1 MKKVLSNFIYQ
12 ASYQV
17 LLIFLPIVTI
27 PIVSSALGKNGIG
40 TYNFVTSIVNYFV
53 LVAGLGLANYGVR
66 EIAIV
71 RGNRRKLSKKFWEL
85 QFFNLFFSSSS
96 FLLFLIFAVTRNDA
110 QLYLI
115 QSMIVLAA
123 VFDISWF
130 YSGIENFKK
139 ITIRNFFIK
148 IATFI
153 LIVIFIKNENDLT
166 KYFIIQSG
174 GTLLGA
180 LSLWVNLK
188 EYITFEKVSMRD
200 IFAHFLPALSFFTA
214 KIAISLYQNLT
225 KTILGIAVGMGA
237 VGLYSN
243 SMSLITM
250 TGSIMNAM
258 NTVMIPKM
266 SNLVSDKGE
275 EGLIPIL
282 QKVIHLQLYITIA
295 MSFGIAGISGTLVPW
310 FFGNDFFE
318 LTILLPLISPVL
330 IFQSLQMSI
339 ATQYLIPLG
348 RMKDYNI
355 SVIIGAITSIVLTWI
370 LAPYIE
376 VTGAIIGI
384 GTGYV
389 VITLL
394 RSYRLIKDSD
404 FRYNFSE
411 IMRYIISAVIMS
423 ITIYSVGMFF
433 NPSMFVTIFQIILGT
448 VIYFSISFM
457 FKANPLIKILKII

>member
-1 MKKVLSNFIYQ
+1 MKKVISNFVYQ
-12 ASYQV
+12 ASYQI
-17 LLIFLPIVTI
+17 LLIFLPIITI

-40 TYNFVTSIVNYFV
+40 TYNFITSIVNYFV
-53 LVAGLGLANYGVR
+53 LLAGLGLANYGVR

-71 RGNRRKLSKKFWEL
+71 RNDRKKLSEKFWQL
-85 QFFNLFFSSSS
+85 QLFNLFFSFSS
-96 FLLFLIFAVTRNDA
+96 FLLFLCFAITRNESR
-110 QLYLI
+110 LYLV

-148 IATFI
+148 IITF
-153 LIVIFIKNENDLT
+153 LLLVLFIKNENDLV
-166 KYFIIQSG
+166 KYFIIQSS
-174 GTLLGA
+174 GTLLGS
-180 LSLWVNLK
+180 LSLWINLK
-188 EYITFEKVSMRD
+188 EYIGFEKVRLKD

-225 KTILGIAVGMGA
+225 KTILGLVVGMGA

-258 NTVMIPKM
+258 NTVMIPRM
-266 SNLVSDKGE
+266 SNLVSNKGE
-275 EGLIPIL
+275 ESLIPIL
-282 QKVIHLQLYITIA
+282 KKVIHLQIFITIA

-310 FFGNDFFE
+310 FFGNDFSDLIF
-318 LTILLPLISPVL
+318 LLPLISPVL

-348 RMKDYNI
+348 RMKDYNLSVIMGAII
-355 SVIIGAITSIVLTWI
+355 SVVLTASLSPI
-370 LAPYIE
+370 LG
-376 VTGAIIGI
+376 VSGAIIGI

-389 VITLL
+389 IITIL
-394 RSYRLIKDSD
+394 RSYRLIKDST
-404 FRYNFSE
+404 FRYNFGE
-411 IMRYIISAVIMS
+411 ILRYLVSAIIMS
-423 ITIYSVGMFF
+423 VIIYSVGMNFEP
-433 NPSMFVTIFQIILGT
+433 NVVITTFQIILGGA
-448 VIYFSISFM
+448 IYMLISFVL
-457 FKANPLIKILKII
+457 KANPLIKLLKKE